1 MDNPEIFVLAEK
13 IAREQSSKLAK
24 LEEKRRDHLLFV
36 AICTI
41 PMTILGT
48 PLILV
53 AVAHYFQIFLPLAI
67 AAPMALIIST
77 IFTFLAMDES
87 YRKKAKH
94 DFMYALAEAMGL
106 EYRRGGFITLGDL
119 YDHHILPPY
128 AQSHSEEG
136 FAGQENEIDYQ
147 FQDFRIASIARLH
160 WFDFR
165 SWRFSP
171 QFYALAVR
179 IELGRRLDHH
189 TILMPNFM
197 ANGFLKMA
205 VNEKFQR
212 FEDIDLVFSK
222 FKKRYTILSTDQV
235 EARYVFDPAMMERIM
250 ALDDLLGSNWL
261 EISFRGREM
270 VIIAGQVQNHF
281 EVGHLFNPINVLTIE
296 KNLLQLEK
304 LKASVRVL
312 ALNPHTG
319 LGSFLGQRNAN
330 L

>member
-1 MDNPEIFVLAEK
+1 MDDPGFFTLAEQIVREEK
-13 IAREQSSKLAK
+13 IKLQK
-24 LEEKRRDHLLFV
+24 LEAKRRDHLLFV
-36 AICTI
+36 AICTL
-41 PMTILGT
+41 PLTIIGT
-48 PLILV
+48 LILL
-53 AVAHYFQIFLPLAI
+53 AAAYYIRFFLPVTI
-67 AAPMALIIST
+67 AALMALTISA
-77 IFTFLAMDES
+77 ILTFLAMDRS

-94 DFMYALAEAMGL
+94 DFMYALARAMGL

-136 FAGQENEIDYQ
+136 FAGRQNEIDYQ
-147 FQDFRIASIARLH
+147 FQDFHIASVARPH
-160 WFDFR
+160 WFDYR
-165 SWRFSP
+165 SFRFSAG
-171 QFYALAVR
+171 FYALAVR
-179 IELGRRLDHH
+179 IQLGRRLKHH

-205 VNEKFQR
+205 VNEKFSR

-250 ALDDLLGSNWL
+250 AVDDLLGSNWL

-281 EVGHLFNPINVLTIE
+281 EIGHLFNPINVLTIE
-296 KNLLQLEK
+296 KTLLQLEK
-304 LKASVRVL
+304 LKMSIQAL
-312 ALNPHTG
+312 ALNQHTG
-319 LGSFLGQRNAN
+319 LGAGKI
-330 L
+330 

>member
-1 MDNPEIFVLAEK
+1 MSNPELFILAEQ
-13 IAREQSSKLAK
+13 IAREQQGKLAK
-24 LEEKRRDHLLFV
+24 LESKRCDHLLFV
-36 AICTI
+36 MICII
-41 PMTILGT
+41 PLTLLGT
-48 PLILV
+48 PVILV
-53 AVAHYFQIFLPLAI
+53 AGAHYLQIFLPI
-67 AAPMALIIST
+67 AVAALIALIVSF
-77 IFTFLAMDES
+77 IFTFLAMDKS

-94 DFMYALAEAMGL
+94 DFMYALAGAMGL
-106 EYRRGGFITLGDL
+106 DYRRGGFITLGDL
-119 YDHHILPPY
+119 YDHHVLPPY
-128 AQSHSEEG
+128 AQSQSEEG
-136 FAGQENEIDYQ
+136 FAGQHNEIDYA
-147 FQDFRIASIARLH
+147 FQDFSIASVARLH

-179 IELGRRLDHH
+179 IQLGRKLDHH

-197 ANGFLKMA
+197 AHGFLKMA
-205 VNEKFQR
+205 VNEKFHR

-296 KNLLQLEK
+296 KTLLQLEK
-304 LKASVRVL
+304 LKMSVRLL

-319 LGSFLGQRNAN
+319 LGSFIGRKGN
-330 L
+330 